1 MLPLPEEFEKRM
13 KAMLGED
20 EYEKFRSA
28 FGRERARG
36 LRLNPLKMPA
46 VSPDL
51 ANLYLANFG
60 LRPVPWAEPYGFF
73 YDNETRPGKSPLHEA
88 GLYYLQEPSAMA
100 VAALAGAEPGD
111 KVLDLCAAPGGKSTM
126 LAGELLGRGLLV
138 SNEINPGRAKILS
151 QNVERMGI
159 ANAVVTNET
168 PEKLAERFPAFFDR
182 VIVDAPCSGEGMFR
196 KEEQAL
202 LMWSPENVENCARRQ
217 EEILDQAAVMVK
229 SGGFLVYSTCTFA
242 PAEDED
248 SAENFQRRHPEFSLV
263 DLPAKLGGAME
274 AFGFDTGH
282 PEWYGKFR
290 AENEGQAS
298 KRSGQKDILKT
309 EEGAAHRDSGMV
321 QGEADI
327 GIEALRGT
335 IRLWPHRL
343 EGEGHFLAVFRKEGN
358 LRKEAVPMGSGLAA
372 GAWEKRANAAG
383 KAGKRTGKRIDRMSQ
398 ERGNR
403 QESWSGA
410 DMLAAAGEFAGE
422 ALREGCL
429 DRYAELSGSG
439 AKRFGDDLYLM
450 PYESEIPT
458 DGLRV
463 LRPGLQIGTMK
474 KGRFEPS
481 HALAMALHPEDAVRS
496 LDLPSESREAAAY
509 LRGETLPCDPSW
521 KGWVLVAAD
530 GVSMGWGKASGG
542 VLKNHYPKGLRK

>member
-1 MLPLPEEFEKRM
+1 MLPLPEEFEQRM

-46 VSPDL
+46 VPPDL
-51 ANLYLANFG
+51 EAFG
-60 LRPVPWAEPYGFF
+60 IRPVPWAEPYGFF
-73 YDNETRPGKSPLHEA
+73 YENETRPGKSPLHEA
-88 GLYYLQEPSAMA
+88 GLYYLQEPSAMS

-202 LMWSPENVENCARRQ
+202 QMWSPENVENCARRQ
-217 EEILDQAAVMVK
+217 GEILDQAAVMVK

-263 DLPAKLGGAME
+263 DLPAKLGGGME

-282 PEWYGKFR
+282 PEWYGRF
-290 AENEGQAS
+290 
-298 KRSGQKDILKT
+298 RSGMEQ
-309 EEGAAHRDSGMV
+309 E
-321 QGEADI
+321 EADAAASS
-327 GIEALRGT
+327 GSNACHADYLRGEFAHHEELRRT

-358 LRKEAVPMGSGLAA
+358 LRREAVPLGSGLAT
-372 GAWEKRANAAG
+372 GLGEKRANVSG
-383 KAGKRTGKRIDRMSQ
+383 KARKRPGKGIDRTSQDGKR
-398 ERGNR
+398 R
-403 QESWSGA
+403 QESWSIA
-410 DMLAAAGEFAGE
+410 EMLAAAGEFVGE
-422 ALREGCL
+422 VLREGCL
-429 DRYAELSGSG
+429 DRYAELSGSS

-496 LDLPSESREAAAY
+496 LNLPSGSREAAAY
-509 LRGETLPCDPSW
+509 LRGETLPCDASW